1 MEAAGNLGEAKKTQE
16 AILEAIRRLLARE
29 TFGEC
34 FVIGVLRRELGL

>member
-1 MEAAGNLGEAKKTQE
+1 MEAAGNLGEAKKTQ
-16 AILEAIRRLLARE
+16 EAIRRLLARE